1 MGYKERVIYIL
12 KIIVLIC
19 IIAWLLFTDR
29 ERYVEEYNAKIEAL
43 EQKVD
48 SLHGINDELTF
59 KIDTLNTQ
67 IKGLDK
73 EISLK
78 NSRINNLKYEISTKV
93 DAVDDF
99 NDDELERFF
108 TERYRE
114 LLDSIAKTNSETS
127 N

>member
-1 MGYKERVIYIL
+1 MGYKERVVYIL

-19 IIAWLLFTDR
+19 IVAWLLFTDR

-93 DAVDDF
+93 DAVDSF

-108 TERYRE
+108 TERSRE

>member
-1 MGYKERVIYIL
+1 MGYKERVVYIL

-19 IIAWLLFTDR
+19 IVAWLLFTDR
-29 ERYVEEYNAKIEAL
+29 ERYVEEYNAKIQAL
-43 EQKVD
+43 EEKVD

-108 TERYRE
+108 TERYRSIF
-114 LLDSIAKTNSETS
+114 DSIAKTNSETS

>member
-19 IIAWLLFTDR
+19 IIVWLLYSDR

-43 EQKVD
+43 EPTVD
-48 SLHGINDELTF
+48 SLHNINDDLTF
-59 KIDTLNTQ
+59 KIDTLNGQ
-67 IKGLDK
+67 IQNLDQ
-73 EISLK
+73 EIYLK
-78 NSRINNLKYEISTKV
+78 NNRINNLKYEISTKV

-108 TERYRE
+108 TERYRSII
-114 LLDSIAKTNSETS
+114 DSIAKTNSKIS

>member
-1 MGYKERVIYIL
+1 MWLKKNLNLLVIL
-12 KIIVLIC
+12 GACIIV
-19 IIAWLLFTDR
+19 FTFFEKR
-29 ERYVEEYNAKIEAL
+29 EDYVEEYNAKIVAL

-48 SLHGINDELTF
+48 SLHSVNDELTF

-93 DAVDDF
+93 DAVDSF
-99 NDDELERFF
+99 NDDELEKFF
-108 TERYRE
+108 TERYGQY
-114 LLDSIAKTNSETS
+114 LDSIKETS
-127 N
+127 SQISN

>member
-19 IIAWLLFTDR
+19 IIVWLLYTDR

-93 DAVDDF
+93 DAVDSF

-108 TERYRE
+108 TERY
-114 LLDSIAKTNSETS
+114 LSIIDSIAKTNSKIS